1 MTARDVV
8 VSEMGLTKSVRLYIL
23 LVAVAWSLSESGRV
37 GLCRD
42 LASGRGHKLRM
53 SITGSL
59 LGDACTTG
67 KAKSLS
73 TKLDTLITVE

>member
-1 MTARDVV
+1 MYGCIFSWLPWRGFSPSPA
-8 VSEMGLTKSVRLYIL
+8 
-23 LVAVAWSLSESGRV
+23 AWR
-37 GLCRD
+37 LCRD

-59 LGDACTTG
+59 LGDAYTTG